1 MVCRITKRAAPR
13 TCDAQVFPD
22 ASASTH
28 IGLTLTDGSGL
39 PSGDFTMT
47 VGVEGVTTRQ
57 SMFSAALTSEHCC
70 GNDCRVPWS
79 AAFLP
84 IFLLAYL
91 HTPRAGG
98 GRGTAPPP
106 FATLA
111 SPAATPVPITAT
123 HSLLLLHYSAYP
135 LPTSCVS
142 YRFRRSAFKVS
153 FRGKPVPGPPLTKH
167 LAGITQLGL
176 GTSGH
181 AGKFSLTI
189 ASLYATTKGDACAAS
204 AEAPKLLLG

>member
-1 MVCRITKRAAPR
+1 
-13 TCDAQVFPD
+13 
-22 ASASTH
+22 
-28 IGLTLTDGSGL
+28 
-39 PSGDFTMT
+39 MT

-79 AAFLP
+79 A
-84 IFLLAYL
+84 
-91 HTPRAGG
+91 
-98 GRGTAPPP
+98 
-106 FATLA
+106 
-111 SPAATPVPITAT
+111 V
-123 HSLLLLHYSAYP
+123 
-135 LPTSCVS
+135 LPTYLSLPAHPPTPMSPTELHHVS

-181 AGKFSLTI
+181 AGKFSLSI